1 MGEEQL
7 FPCILLVIQMLEQ
20 RNDPMMNQLWSNT
33 ERKCFNVLQSSKTKT
48 FKTLLE
54 IHAFILRNSLHDNL
68 HLLTKFISSSTSL
81 ALSSPRKNHAVSIVQ
96 HARRF
101 FNHTPPHKRDEF
113 LCNTIINAHFSLRQ
127 FNQGFT
133 LYNEFCK
140 DMFFRPSSYTFTL
153 ILKGCAV
160 SDAKREGFQIHGAV
174 LKNGFCFDLYVGT
187 SLVDMYVKFGD
198 VGYARNVFDEMSV
211 RSLVSW
217 TAVIVGYA
225 RCGDMVEARKLFD
238 GMVDRDVAAFNVMID
253 GYVKMGRMDLA
264 RDLFDKMRDK
274 NVISWTSM
282 VHGYCE
288 DGDVDEARFLFDC
301 MPEKN
306 VLSWNAMIRGYCQ
319 NGRSHDALKLF
330 CEMRGNVDVEMNEVT
345 VVSVLPAVADLSAL
359 DLGGWIHGFVQR
371 NQLDGSVH
379 VCNALV
385 DMYAKC
391 GEIGKAKLVFDEMME
406 KDTGSW
412 NALINGYGVNG
423 CAKEALEMFAVMLR
437 EGFEPN
443 QITMTSVLS
452 ACNHC
457 GLVEEGRRCFEAM
470 ERFGIV
476 PQIEHYG
483 CMIDLLG
490 RAGCL
495 DEAENLIQAMPY
507 DPNEII
513 LTSFLFAC
521 CYFEDVSRAER
532 ILKMAVKMEKEGA
545 GDYVMLR
552 NLYATERRWA
562 DVEDVKEMM
571 KKRGANKEVAWSVIE
586 VDGRFREFVAGYY
599 LHSHSHLHLE
609 VIQSTLG
616 QLWKHMKVETL
627 R

>member
-1 MGEEQL
+1 MVEKAQ
-7 FPCILLVIQMLEQ
+7 QT
-20 RNDPMMNQLWSNT
+20 LWSIT
-33 ERKCFNVLQSSKTKT
+33 ERKCLHLLQQKTKT
-48 FKTLLE
+48 FKTLLQ
-54 IHAFILRNSLHDNL
+54 IHAFILTNSLHNNL
-68 HLLTKFISSSTSL
+68 NLLTKFISSCTSL
-81 ALSSPRKNHAVSIVQ
+81 ASSTSRKNHAVKIIQ

-101 FNHTPPHKRDEF
+101 FDHTSTNIRDEF
-113 LCNTIINAHFSLRQ
+113 LYNTIINSHLSIRQ
-127 FNQGFT
+127 FDHSFT
-133 LYNEFCK
+133 LYREFCR
-140 DMFFRPSSYTFTL
+140 DAFCIQNSYTFTSV
-153 ILKGCAV
+153 LKGCAGCDGV
-160 SDAKREGFQIHGAV
+160 KEGLEIHGLV
-174 LKNGFCFDLYVGT
+174 LKSGFCFDLYVGT

-198 VGYARNVFDEMSV
+198 VGCARKVFDEMSV

-225 RCGDMVEARKLFD
+225 RKGDMSEARKLFD
-238 GMVDRDVAAFNVMID
+238 VMSDRDVAVFNVMID
-253 GYVKMGRMDLA
+253 GYVKMGCMDLA
-264 RDLFDKMRDK
+264 RELFDEMGER

-288 DGDVDEARFLFDC
+288 SGDADSGRFMFDC

-306 VLSWNAMIRGYCQ
+306 VMSWNAMIRGYCL
-319 NGRSHDALKLF
+319 NRRPHDALKLF
-330 CEMRGNVDVEMNEVT
+330 CEMRGSLDVEMNEVT

-359 DLGGWIHGFVQR
+359 ELGDWIYGFVKRKQH
-371 NQLDGSVH
+371 GESIH

-391 GEIGKAKLVFDEMME
+391 GEIGKAKLVFEEMVE

-423 CAKEALEMFAVMLR
+423 LAKEALEVFDVMLR

-443 QITMTSVLS
+443 EITMTSVLS

-457 GLVEEGRRCFEAM
+457 GLVEEGRRCFKAM

-483 CMIDLLG
+483 CMVDLLG

-507 DPNEII
+507 DANEII

-532 ILKMAVKMEKEGA
+532 VLKEAVKTEKEGA

-562 DVEDVKEMM
+562 DVEDVKQMM
-571 KKRGANKEVAWSVIE
+571 KKRGSNKEVAWSVIE
-586 VDGRFREFVAGYY
+586 VDGRFIEFVAGYY
-599 LHSHSHLHLE
+599 LHSHTHLE
-609 VIQSTLG
+609 AILSTLG
-616 QLWKHMKVETL
+616 QLWKHMKVETVY
-627 R
+627 

>member
-1 MGEEQL
+1 MVEIE
-7 FPCILLVIQMLEQ
+7 PK
-20 RNDPMMNQLWSNT
+20 RAPPP
-33 ERKCFNVLQSSKTKT
+33 TKT
-48 FKTLLE
+48 FKTLLQ
-54 IHAFILRNSLHDNL
+54 IHAFIICNSLHNNL
-68 HLLTKFISSSTSL
+68 NLLTNFISSSTSL
-81 ALSSPRKNHAVSIVQ
+81 ASSSSRKHDAVSIVQ

-101 FNHTPPHKRDEF
+101 FDFTPTHIRDEF
-113 LCNTIINAHFSLRQ
+113 LCNTIINAHFSIRQ
-127 FNQGFT
+127 FDQSFT
-133 LYNEFCK
+133 LYR
-140 DMFFRPSSYTFTL
+140 DSFRGDFVPSSYTFNL
-153 ILKGCAV
+153 VLKGCGVCMAL
-160 SDAKREGFQIHGAV
+160 REGLEVHCVV
-174 LKNGFCFDLYVGT
+174 LKNGFCADLYVGT
-187 SLVDMYVKFGD
+187 SLVDMYVKFGFL
-198 VGYARNVFDEMSV
+198 GSARKVFDEMSV

-225 RCGDMVEARKLFD
+225 RCGDMSEARKLFD
-238 GMVDRDVAAFNVMID
+238 VMPDRDIAAFNAMID
-253 GYVKMGRMDLA
+253 GYVKMGCMDLA
-264 RDLFDKMRDK
+264 RELFDKMKDK

-288 DGDVDEARFLFDC
+288 DGDVVAARFMFDC
-301 MPEKN
+301 MPVKN
-306 VLSWNAMIRGYCQ
+306 VLSWNAMIRGYCE
-319 NGRSHDALKLF
+319 NRRPHDALKLF
-330 CEMRGNVDVEMNEVT
+330 CEMRGSLDMEMNKVT

-359 DLGGWIHGFVQR
+359 DLGVWIHGFVQR
-371 NQLDGSVH
+371 NRLDEDVH

-391 GEIGKAKLVFDEMME
+391 GEIGKAKLLFEEMNE
-406 KDTGSW
+406 KDTSSW

-423 CAKEALEMFAVMLR
+423 CAKEALEVFAAMLR

-443 QITMTSVLS
+443 EITMTSVLS

-457 GLVEEGRRCFEAM
+457 GLVEEGRRCFKEM

-495 DEAENLIQAMPY
+495 DEVENLICTMPY

-532 ILKMAVKMEKEGA
+532 VLKEAVKLEKEGA

-552 NLYATERRWA
+552 NLYAAERRWT
-562 DVEDVKEMM
+562 DVEDVKQMM
-571 KKRGANKEVAWSVIE
+571 KKRGSNKEVAWSVIE
-586 VDGRFREFVAGYY
+586 VDGSFREFVAGYY
-599 LHSHSHLHLE
+599 LHSQLE
-609 VIQSTLG
+609 VIQLTLG
-616 QLWKHMKVETL
+616 QLWKHMKVETIY
-627 R
+627 

>member
-1 MGEEQL
+1 MRNEA
-7 FPCILLVIQMLEQ
+7 Q
-20 RNDPMMNQLWSNT
+20 RTLWTLT
-33 ERKCFNVLQSSKTKT
+33 ERKCLHLLQPKTKT
-48 FKTLLE
+48 FTTLLQ
-54 IHAFILRNSLHDNL
+54 IHAFILRHSLHNNL
-68 HLLTKFISSSTSL
+68 NLLTKFISSCTSL
-81 ALSSPRKNHAVSIVQ
+81 ASSTSRKNDAVKIVQ

-101 FNHTPPHKRDEF
+101 FDHTSTHNRDEF
-113 LCNTIINAHFSLRQ
+113 LCNTIINSHLSIRQ
-127 FNQGFT
+127 FDESFT
-133 LYNEFCK
+133 LYREFCR
-140 DMFFRPSSYTFTL
+140 DDFFIQNTYAFTSV
-153 ILKGCAV
+153 LKGCAV
-160 SDAKREGFQIHGAV
+160 CNRVKEGLEVHGVV

-187 SLVDMYVKFGD
+187 SLIDMYVKFGD
-198 VGYARNVFDEMSV
+198 VGCARKVFDEMFV

-217 TAVIVGYA
+217 TAVIVGYC
-225 RCGDMVEARKLFD
+225 RGGDMSEARKLFD
-238 GMVDRDVAAFNVMID
+238 VMPERDVAVFNVLID
-253 GYVKMGRMDLA
+253 GYVKMGCMDLA
-264 RDLFDKMRDK
+264 RELFDEMGDR

-288 DGDVDEARFLFDC
+288 DGDVDSARFLFDC

-306 VLSWNAMIRGYCQ
+306 VMSWNAMIRGYCR
-319 NGRSHDALKLF
+319 NRRPHDALKLF

-359 DLGGWIHGFVQR
+359 DLGDWVYGFVKR
-371 NQLDGSVH
+371 KQLDGSIH

-391 GEIGKAKLVFDEMME
+391 GEIGKAKSVFEEMAE

-423 CAKEALEMFAVMLR
+423 CAKEALEVFDVMLR

-443 QITMTSVLS
+443 EITMTTVLS

-457 GLVEEGRRCFEAM
+457 GLVEEGRRCFKAM
-470 ERFGIV
+470 ERFGIG

-483 CMIDLLG
+483 CMVDLLG

-495 DEAENLIQAMPY
+495 DEAERLIQAMPY
-507 DPNEII
+507 DANEII

-532 ILKMAVKMEKEGA
+532 VLKEAVKLEKEGA

-562 DVEDVKEMM
+562 DVEDVKQMM
-571 KKRGANKEVAWSVIE
+571 KKKGSNKEVAWSVIE

-599 LHSHSHLHLE
+599 LHSHSHLE
-609 VIQSTLG
+609 AIQSTLG
-616 QLWKHMKVETL
+616 QLWKHMKVETVY
-627 R
+627 

>member
-1 MGEEQL
+1 MQNELQ
-7 FPCILLVIQMLEQ
+7 Q
-20 RNDPMMNQLWSNT
+20 RTLWSVA
-33 ERKCFNVLQSSKTKT
+33 ERKCLHLLLQSKNKPFT
-48 FKTLLE
+48 TLLQ
-54 IHAFILRNSLHDNL
+54 IQAFILKNSLQNNPN
-68 HLLTKFISSSTSL
+68 LLTKFISSFTSL
-81 ALSSPRKNHAVSIVQ
+81 ASSSSRKNDAVSIVQ

-101 FNHTPPHKRDEF
+101 FNHTPTHNRDEF
-113 LCNTIINAHFSLRQ
+113 LCNTIINTHFSIRQ
-127 FNQGFT
+127 FNEGFI
-133 LYNEFCK
+133 LYKELCRENFV
-140 DMFFRPSSYTFTL
+140 PNSHTFTSV
-153 ILKGCAV
+153 LKCCGACNGV
-160 SDAKREGFQIHGAV
+160 REGLEVHGVV

-187 SLVDMYVKFGD
+187 SLIDMYVKFGL
-198 VGYARNVFDEMSV
+198 VGFARKVFDEMCV

-225 RCGDMVEARKLFD
+225 RCGDMSEARKLFD
-238 GMVDRDVAAFNVMID
+238 VMPDKDITAFNVMID
-253 GYVKMGRMDLA
+253 GYVKMGSMDLA

-288 DGDVDEARFLFDC
+288 NGDVDKARFLFDC

-319 NGRSHDALKLF
+319 NRRPHDALKLF
-330 CEMRGNVDVEMNEVT
+330 WEMRGNLDVEMNEVT

-359 DLGGWIHGFVQR
+359 ELGGWIHAFVEQ

-391 GEIGKAKLVFDEMME
+391 GEIGKAKLVFEKMVE

-412 NALINGYGVNG
+412 NAMINGYGVNG
-423 CAKEALEMFAVMLR
+423 CAKEALEVFAVMLR

-443 QITMTSVLS
+443 EITMTSLLT

-457 GLVEEGRRCFEAM
+457 GMVEEGRRFFKAM
-470 ERFGIV
+470 ERYGIV

-490 RAGCL
+490 RAGSL
-495 DEAENLIQAMPY
+495 DEAENLIRTMPY
-507 DPNEII
+507 DANEII

-532 ILKMAVKMEKEGA
+532 VLNEAVKMEKEGA

-552 NLYATERRWA
+552 NLYATGRRWG
-562 DVEDVKEMM
+562 DVEDVKQMM
-571 KKRGANKEVAWSVIE
+571 KKRGSNKEVAWSVIE

-599 LHSHSHLHLE
+599 LHSHSDLE

-616 QLWKHMKVETL
+616 QLFKHMKVETIY
-627 R
+627 

>member
-1 MGEEQL
+1 M
-7 FPCILLVIQMLEQ
+7 C
-20 RNDPMMNQLWSNT
+20 
-33 ERKCFNVLQSSKTKT
+33 
-48 FKTLLE
+48 
-54 IHAFILRNSLHDNL
+54 
-68 HLLTKFISSSTSL
+68 
-81 ALSSPRKNHAVSIVQ
+81 
-96 HARRF
+96 
-101 FNHTPPHKRDEF
+101 
-113 LCNTIINAHFSLRQ
+113 
-127 FNQGFT
+127 
-133 LYNEFCK
+133 
-140 DMFFRPSSYTFTL
+140 
-153 ILKGCAV
+153 
-160 SDAKREGFQIHGAV
+160 
-174 LKNGFCFDLYVGT
+174 
-187 SLVDMYVKFGD
+187 
-198 VGYARNVFDEMSV
+198 V

-225 RCGDMVEARKLFD
+225 RCGDMSEARKLFD
-238 GMVDRDVAAFNVMID
+238 VMPDKDIAAFNVMID
-253 GYVKMGRMDLA
+253 GYVKMGSMDLA

-288 DGDVDEARFLFDC
+288 NGDVDKARFLFDC

-319 NGRSHDALKLF
+319 NRRPHDALKLF
-330 CEMRGNVDVEMNEVT
+330 WEMRGNLDVQMDEVT
-345 VVSVLPAVADLSAL
+345 VVSVLPAIAELSAL
-359 DLGGWIHGFVQR
+359 ELGGWIHAFVEW

-391 GEIGKAKLVFDEMME
+391 GEIGKAKLVFEKMVE

-412 NALINGYGVNG
+412 NAMINGYGVNG
-423 CAKEALEMFAVMLR
+423 CAKEALEVFAVMLR

-443 QITMTSVLS
+443 EITMTSVLT

-457 GLVEEGRRCFEAM
+457 GMVEEGRRFFEAM
-470 ERFGIV
+470 ERYGIV

-490 RAGCL
+490 RAGSL
-495 DEAENLIQAMPY
+495 DEAENLIRTMPY
-507 DPNEII
+507 DANEII

-532 ILKMAVKMEKEGA
+532 VLNEAVKMEKEGA

-552 NLYATERRWA
+552 NLYATGRRWG
-562 DVEDVKEMM
+562 DVEDVKQMM
-571 KKRGANKEVAWSVIE
+571 KKRGSNKEVAWSVIE

-599 LHSHSHLHLE
+599 LHSHLDLE
-609 VIQSTLG
+609 PKCHDDEGFHINNSASLNPLSYPKTASWNSSTDCCSWDGIQCDDHTNQVIQIDLSSS
-616 QLWKHMKVETL
+616 QLYGRMDANSS
-627 R
+627 